1 MQFSDVI
8 KSRTSIRNYISKEVE
23 DEKIKYILEC
33 ARWAPSW
40 VNKQCWRF
48 IVVRNKETIKAL
60 SKTSIINRWLKT
72 APVII
77 VACGDPESS
86 GVHNDIEYY
95 AVDVAIAMENLIL
108 AATDVGLGTCWIGS
122 FDEKKVKEILG
133 IPNRIKV
140 VTLTPLGYP
149 AEKKGI
155 IGTITKIF
163 TRSTK
168 RKGLDEIVRYE
179 KW

>member
-1 MQFSDVI
+1 MEFSDVI
-8 KSRTSIRNYISKEVE
+8 KTRTSIRDYSDKEVE
-23 DEKIKYILEC
+23 DEKIKYVLEC

-48 IVVRNKETIKAL
+48 IVVRDKETIIAL
-60 SKTSIINRWLKT
+60 SKTSIINRWLKHV
-72 APVII
+72 PVII

-86 GVHNDIEYY
+86 GTNNDIEYY
-95 AVDVAIAMENLIL
+95 TVDVAIATENLIL
-108 AATDVGLGTCWIGS
+108 AATDVGLGTCWIAS

-155 IGTITKIF
+155 LGSITKFF
-163 TRSTK
+163 TRSKK
-168 RKGLDEIVRYE
+168 RKSLDEIVRYD